1 MTFDKP
7 EHKDLVLKLINSS
20 QFNGSL
26 IDLIYELKIAVTNS
40 TITNKS
46 SDKILL
52 EENNNKEH

>member
-26 IDLIYELKIAVTNS
+26 IDILYELKIAVTNS
-40 TITNKS
+40 NIITNNNIKQT
-46 SDKILL
+46 DEILI
-52 EENNNKEH
+52 EKQQ